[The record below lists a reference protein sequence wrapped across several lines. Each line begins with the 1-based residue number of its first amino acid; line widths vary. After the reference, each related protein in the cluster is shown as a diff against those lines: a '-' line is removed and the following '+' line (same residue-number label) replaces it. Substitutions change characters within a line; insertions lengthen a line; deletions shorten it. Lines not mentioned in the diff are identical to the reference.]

1 MKKETMEQALGN
13 LNESYLEEAAAF
25 TDKPASAGKSV
36 LHTRRVRVGLVA
48 ACVALAAVIG
58 ASAFAVVAEAKE
70 YDAALEFFEENGLSA
85 DGLSRAEI
93 KAVYKDI
100 STQKFSY
107 EKTADVL
114 RDSIPGLEIIED
126 DPTPEELAAFW
137 NAPPHFDPL
146 PVSGIRL
153 EGWVVYAYKDFING
167 ITTIRCLQGE
177 TLLWAAEI
185 PDFCLGGNSLLSDS
199 VAVWEDP
206 GTHIFFDEDQKSE
219 IVRGQLARLD
229 RDGNLVWRQKFNHE
243 LKEERIVSVL
253 ESEDGKWTV
262 ISSGTDKED
271 NSSLFLYEYGKDGT
285 ELSCRHSE
293 LPEKLSCKRATRL
306 GDGFLVSCATWFGRD
321 DLILRLDADGKLVGT
336 FSYETDDAQYRIVD
350 LIEYEGQIVLSAY
363 AFPKQEENGGKR
375 NEIKRIFDLIYS
387 DQMPGLPSMYLTPF
401 EGSYTEE
408 EQSEAVNTFNE
419 KLLSLLRGNYKAV
432 LLVCDESGT
441 PRTFCEVGEAMGAN
455 LSVNDSGELIWNTE
469 RFESASY
476 SPATSSFSIQGNC
489 SVVAYTFGTDGTL
502 LGSAYTGERTIYS
515 R

>member
-13 LNESYLEEAAAF
+13 LNESYFEEAAAF
-25 TDKPASAGKSV
+25 TGKPASAGKSV

-100 STQKFSY
+100 TTQKFSC

-137 NAPPHFDPL
+137 NAPPHFEPL

-153 EGWVVYAYKDFING
+153 EGWVVSADKDFING

-185 PDFCLGGNSLLSDS
+185 PDFCLDGNSLLSDS
-199 VAVWEDP
+199 VAVWED
-206 GTHIFFDEDQKSE
+206 HLNYFYFDDKQRHEV
-219 IVRGQLARLD
+219 VRGQLARLD
-229 RDGNLVWRQKFNHE
+229 RNGNLVWKQKFDHGLEWENV
-243 LKEERIVSVL
+243 VSVL
-253 ESEDGKWTV
+253 EKEDGNWTV
-262 ISSGTDKED
+262 ISYGSDKE
-271 NSSLFLYEYGKDGT
+271 NHRFLFISEYDKDGT
-285 ELSCRHSE
+285 ELSCRQSE
-293 LPEKLSCKRATRL
+293 MPNNMSFSRAARL
-306 GDGFLVSCATWFGRD
+306 GDGFLVSCVVNSEEEQ
-321 DLILRLDADGKLVGT
+321 ILRLDADGKLVGT

-387 DQMPGLPSMYLTPF
+387 GQMPGLPSMYMTPF

-469 RFESASY
+469 RFESAFY
-476 SPATSSFSIQGNC
+476 SPATSSYSIQGNC